1 MDPWGHKITD
11 AFGAQLREGL
21 DVRPTIA
28 ITKVSAP
35 CPDAPPRT
43 TPFVRA
49 ESLIFQSIGTLCG
62 GPCGGSKYEMRSALL
77 RPRCAPAA
85 AADRTAVLLQAH
97 IQMLELVEAME
108 KGARRLGP
116 GPAESQR

>member
-35 CPDAPPRT
+35 CPDAPRT
-43 TPFVRA
+43 RR
-49 ESLIFQSIGTLCG
+49 
-62 GPCGGSKYEMRSALL
+62 GPISTG
-77 RPRCAPAA
+77 
-85 AADRTAVLLQAH
+85 
-97 IQMLELVEAME
+97 
-108 KGARRLGP
+108 
-116 GPAESQR
+116 